1 MQLFPFQKE
10 GIKFLEKR
18 NGRALIADEMG
29 LGKTVQ
35 ALGWLKLHP
44 EKLPALIVCPSVA
57 KGVWVSTSEAWL
69 PKKKIFLGEGQKPF
83 LPSNDTDLFIINYD
97 ILTYWKETLGKIPF
111 QTLILDECHYIKNRK
126 AKRTKAVQK
135 LAKKIPHLI
144 ALSGTPFLNRP
155 MEGYNVF
162 KLIEPKLFPNWFEY
176 GLKYC
181 AGKRNR
187 FGWDFSGAS
196 NIEELHQKLKGI
208 MIRRTKKEVLKD
220 LPDKIKIIVP
230 IYLAPADKKEYKTA
244 ETDIVSY
251 LRQKAG
257 EEKAKRALKAEA
269 LAKIT
274 LLRQLASKKKLNQ
287 CIEWIQNFLEE
298 TEEKLVVFAYHK
310 EVLQQLHKAFQKV
323 SVVVDGSTSSH
334 QRRMAQDVF
343 QKNKKIRLFLGNI
356 KASGVAITLTAS
368 STVAFVE
375 LPWTPG
381 ELVQAEDRCHRIGQ
395 NKKVNI
401 YYFIA
406 IDTIEEYI
414 AKLLDK
420 KRVTIEKILEG
431 EDAEAKDLLT
441 EILEY
446 FKIQNKEEEK

>member
-18 NGRALIADEMG
+18 KGRALIADEMG

-97 ILTYWKETLGKIPF
+97 ILTYWKETLGEIPF

-155 MEGYNVF
+155 MEGYTVF
-162 KLIEPKLFPNWFEY
+162 KLLEPKLFSTWFEF
-176 GLKYC
+176 GLRYC
-181 AGKRNR
+181 AGKRTR

-196 NIEELHQKLKGI
+196 NIEELHQKLKPI
-208 MIRRTKKEVLKD
+208 MLRRTKEEVMKE
-220 LPDKIKIIVP
+220 LPKKMKTIIPV
-230 IYLAPADKKEYKTA
+230 YLPQSDEKEYKKAEEDIISFLVEQDQKEKARKAKYA
-244 ETDIVSY
+244 ETLV
-251 LRQKAG
+251 
-257 EEKAKRALKAEA
+257 
-269 LAKIT
+269 KIA
-274 LLRQLASKKKLNQ
+274 LLRQLAAKKKLKQ
-287 CIEWIQNFLEE
+287 CIEWIRNFLEE
-298 TEEKLVVFAYHK
+298 TDEKLVVFAYHRDILK
-310 EVLQQLHKAFQKV
+310 ELQKTFPKI
-323 SVVVDGSTSSH
+323 SIVVDGSTTSH
-334 QRRMAQDVF
+334 QRRVAQKTF
-343 QKNKKIRLFLGNI
+343 QENKKIRLFLGNI
-356 KASGVAITLTAS
+356 KAAGVAITLTAA
-368 STVAFVE
+368 STVVFVE

-395 NKKVNI
+395 KKVVNI

-406 IDTIEEYI
+406 VSTIEEKI
-414 AKLLDK
+414 IKLLDRK
-420 KRVTIEKILEG
+420 KATIKKIVEGKTIEN
-431 EDAEAKDLLT
+431 KDLLT
-441 EILEY
+441 ELLTEL
-446 FKIQNKEEEK
+446 KKQKSKGGK